1 MAKVRGTL
9 GLGKLVGIFLRKKNS
24 NIDPKNSN
32 KSNSDQPVVN
42 NEILIFLKKN
52 STTFLSVLM
61 FLLLFYFY
69 IIGRDRYAVRSDV
82 VVRKAGSQKTEFS
95 LNSLLSGGNISSIE
109 DARYLKTYLQS
120 PQVLEDLEENFN
132 YADAYQKKGLD
143 FFAGLR
149 KNPTREIKYRH
160 FMQQI
165 SVQLDEVSG
174 VLRINTLGF
183 EPQIAYY
190 FNNFLIE
197 KAEKFVNELNQ
208 NVNKELLKFA
218 KTQVDSSSKRL
229 RDTNKKLLKFKENSK
244 IINLE
249 QEAAAKSSF
258 ISALESELIKLKVEL
273 ATLQMQFI
281 DMDAPE
287 IKEVEYQINQLKN
300 AINQERLSISN
311 PNAQN
316 LNKKLQKI
324 NDFQNELLFNQDL
337 YKSALTAEES
347 TRIDSLQQQRFM
359 AILSKPLLPEEEWKY
374 WRHKGFFTSIVILL
388 VGYALTKFILGM
400 ADSHRN

>member
-9 GLGKLVGIFLRKKNS
+9 GLGKLVGIFLRKNNSKIDTKDSNTSNS
-24 NIDPKNSN
+24 N
-32 KSNSDQPVVN
+32 QPVIK
-42 NEILIFLKKN
+42 NEILIFLKRN
-52 STTFLSVLM
+52 STAFLSLLM

-69 IIGRDRYAVRSDV
+69 IIGRDRYSVRSDV
-82 VVRKAGSQKTEFS
+82 VVRKAGTQKTEFS
-95 LNSLLSGGNISSIE
+95 LNSLLSGGNISSLE

-132 YADAYQKKGLD
+132 FADVYQKKGLD

-160 FMQQI
+160 FMKQI

>member
-1 MAKVRGTL
+1 M
-9 GLGKLVGIFLRKKNS
+9 
-24 NIDPKNSN
+24 
-32 KSNSDQPVVN
+32 
-42 NEILIFLKKN
+42 
-52 STTFLSVLM
+52 
-61 FLLLFYFY
+61 
-69 IIGRDRYAVRSDV
+69 
-82 VVRKAGSQKTEFS
+82 
-95 LNSLLSGGNISSIE
+95 
-109 DARYLKTYLQS
+109 
-120 PQVLEDLEENFN
+120 
-132 YADAYQKKGLD
+132 
-143 FFAGLR
+143 
-149 KNPTREIKYRH
+149 
-160 FMQQI
+160 
-165 SVQLDEVSG
+165 
-174 VLRINTLGF
+174 
-183 EPQIAYY
+183 
-190 FNNFLIE
+190 
-197 KAEKFVNELNQ
+197 
-208 NVNKELLKFA
+208 KE
-218 KTQVDSSSKRL
+218 
-229 RDTNKKLLKFKENSK
+229 TNKKLLKFKENSK

-258 ISALESELIKLKVEL
+258 ISALESELIKLKVQL